1 MQDQKA
7 YKSVI
12 RARTS
17 LLLNHPFF
25 ASLALR
31 LTVQEDTSCQT
42 AWTDGKVFAYNP
54 DYINILSQAKLE
66 GLAAH
71 LVMHP
76 ACNHHKRR
84 QSREPKMWN
93 RACDYA
99 INGILLDAGFTLP
112 DAYLYLE
119 EYRGRSA
126 ESVYEHLQQ
135 GQEENDSNEDEED
148 DNGQNSAQK
157 EQEEQEEQNKKEQP
171 ESDSQND
178 GTEEEQQASD
188 GDPGQS
194 GEVRDAISG
203 ASAVDSPSME
213 TDWDEAFIQ
222 AVHNAREIGKLPNGI
237 AAFIEKKINPKVNW
251 RELLAR
257 FIERSARSDYSWMS
271 PNRRYIHQGIYFP
284 SLSNSELN
292 RIAIAVDTSGSIVP
306 DDLSQFAAEISEI
319 MEQYP
324 ASVHLIYC
332 DMKVQHYQV
341 FERSDLPMTMKPKG
355 GGGTDYRPVFQLID
369 REAFNP
375 ACLVYLTDMECLS
388 FPEFAPDYPVLWINV
403 GTNLRE
409 PPFGE
414 VISL

>member
-1 MQDQKA
+1 MQNHNA

-42 AWTDGKVFAYNP
+42 AWTDGNVFAYNP

-126 ESVYEHLQQ
+126 ESVPLQNPTALKEGQALIVQLYFDGKPMPYKEARVTMSSDTGIEH
-135 GQEENDSNEDEED
+135 QELTYLPSSEPFEVTI
-148 DNGQNSAQK
+148 G
-157 EQEEQEEQNKKEQP
+157 P
-171 ESDSQND
+171 P
-178 GTEEEQQASD
+178 GTQL
-188 GDPGQS
+188 
-194 GEVRDAISG
+194 I
-203 ASAVDSPSME
+203 
-213 TDWDEAFIQ
+213 
-222 AVHNAREIGKLPNGI
+222 NAKFKLPVEGKKVVWY
-237 AAFIEKKINPKVNW
+237 AFT
-251 RELLAR
+251 L
-257 FIERSARSDYSWMS
+257 
-271 PNRRYIHQGIYFP
+271 
-284 SLSNSELN
+284 
-292 RIAIAVDTSGSIVP
+292 T
-306 DDLSQFAAEISEI
+306 
-319 MEQYP
+319 
-324 ASVHLIYC
+324 
-332 DMKVQHYQV
+332 
-341 FERSDLPMTMKPKG
+341 
-355 GGGTDYRPVFQLID
+355 
-369 REAFNP
+369 FN
-375 ACLVYLTDMECLS
+375 T
-388 FPEFAPDYPVLWINV
+388 
-403 GTNLRE
+403 TK
-409 PPFGE
+409 
-414 VISL
+414 